1 MKNFVKATF
10 VTAAMLCASTAFADD
25 KTKVEP
31 GKTPTETMTKE
42 VPVMV
47 PDGSTGKMNC
57 TTADMDATNAKIKSM
72 TDAAKQKMAMDHMD
86 MAKKSM
92 DGKDMAGCE
101 MHMKE
106 AMTNMD
112 TKTK

>member
-1 MKNFVKATF
+1 MMKLI
-10 VTAAMLCASTAFADD
+10 TAGIIAASLFSASAAYADD

-31 GKTPTETMTKE
+31 GKGPTDTMTKE
-42 VPVMV
+42 VPTMT
-47 PDGSTGKMNC
+47 PDGNAMKVNC
-57 TTADMDATNAKIKSM
+57 TAGDVDATNAKIKAM
-72 TDAAKQKMAMDHMD
+72 TDTAKQKMAMDHMD

-92 DGKDMAGCE
+92 DSKDMAGCE

-106 AMTNMD
+106 AMTNME